1 MGRITKLVCIIVA
14 SSFIAACATTAPPTK
29 AVVAPAAGG
38 KPVLPKV
45 ELTRD
50 ILYNILL
57 GEIAGQRGQLGVAV
71 TALTRAAEKTRDPR
85 LVERATLTAIY
96 AKRYP
101 EALRTARLWV
111 ELVPNNSDAH
121 EALAVVLLAT
131 GNTDE
136 ATAAFKKVL
145 RIAGTGNSLRRRFV
159 NIASVLGQQRN
170 RTLALKVMHALVS
183 QYPKDHTAQ
192 YALAN
197 LAVRVGDLDT
207 ALQAID
213 RALALRPNWEDAALY
228 KARMLISQKDTSKAQ
243 RFFERYLSRHRNARR
258 MRTQYARYLVDLKQW
273 ERALGQFRHVV
284 RLSPND
290 ERSLFALGL
299 LSIQTNRLADA
310 DTYLRRALII
320 SPDNDQVKLYLGQ
333 VAAKRQ
339 RYAQAIKWYSGILDS
354 RFVFESKVR
363 TAIMLA
369 KQGKI
374 DNARDR
380 LHKINPST
388 DQQRVKLILAE
399 EQILRTARQYKEAM
413 KVLNTALKV
422 LPVNKDLLY
431 ARALVA
437 EKLNMLDVH
446 ERDLRTILKT
456 DPNNAHALNAL
467 GYTLADKTTR
477 YQEAKQLIERALKL
491 KPNDPYIID
500 SMGWLQYRMRN
511 YQQAI
516 KYIRRALSISA
527 DAEISAHLGEILWAL
542 GKKGEANSVWS
553 KALKITPDNE
563 VLLRVIKKF
572 RR

>member
-1 MGRITKLVCIIVA
+1 MGRITKLICIIAA
-14 SSFIAACATTAPPTK
+14 SSFVAACVTTAPPTK
-29 AVVAPAAGG
+29 AVVIPAAGK
-38 KPVLPKV
+38 KPALPKV

-50 ILYNILL
+50 ILYDILL

-85 LVERATLTAIY
+85 LAERATLTAIY

-101 EALRTARLWV
+101 KALRTARLWV

-121 EALAVVLLAT
+121 ESLAIVLLAT

-136 ATAAFKKVL
+136 ATAAFKQVL
-145 RIAGTGNSLRRRFV
+145 RIAGTGDSLRRRFV
-159 NIASVLGQQRN
+159 HIASVLGQQRN
-170 RTLALKVMHALVS
+170 RTLALKVMHVLVS
-183 QYPKDHTAQ
+183 QYPKDHNSQ
-192 YALAN
+192 YALAH
-197 LAVRVGDLDT
+197 LAVRLGDLDT
-207 ALQAID
+207 GLRAID
-213 RALALRPNWEDAALY
+213 RALALRPRWEDAALF
-228 KARMLISQKDTSKAQ
+228 KARVLISQKDSHKTQ
-243 RFFERYLSRHRNARR
+243 RFFERYLSRYRDARR
-258 MRTQYARYLVDLKQW
+258 MRTHYARYLVDLKQW
-273 ERALGQFRHVV
+273 EKALRQFRHVV

-299 LSIQTNRLADA
+299 LCIQTNRLADA
-310 DTYLRRALII
+310 DTYLRRALKI
-320 SPDNDQVKLYLGQ
+320 SPNNDQVKLYLGQ

-339 RYAQAIKWYSGILDS
+339 HYAQAIKWYSGILDS
-354 RFVFESKVR
+354 GFVFESKVR
-363 TAIMLA
+363 IAIMLA
-369 KQGKI
+369 KQGNI
-374 DNARDR
+374 DGARDR
-380 LHKINPST
+380 LHKISPST

-399 EQILRTARQYKEAM
+399 EQILRTARQYKEAL
-413 KVLNTALKV
+413 KVLNSALKS
-422 LPVNKDLLY
+422 LPGNKDLLY

-491 KPNDPYIID
+491 RPNDPYIID
-500 SMGWLQYRMRN
+500 SMGWVHYRMKN

-516 KYIRRALSISA
+516 KYIRQALSISA
-527 DAEISAHLGEILWAL
+527 DAEISAHMGEVLWVL
-542 GKKGEANSVWS
+542 GKKGEAHSVWS